1 MNNNFNKKNNKLMEN
16 KERSKNKN
24 AQMMMNRTK
33 RVNGRKYKNPRSAL
47 IFT

>member
-16 KERSKNKN
+16 KEINKSKN
-24 AQMMMNRTK
+24 AQMMSKMS